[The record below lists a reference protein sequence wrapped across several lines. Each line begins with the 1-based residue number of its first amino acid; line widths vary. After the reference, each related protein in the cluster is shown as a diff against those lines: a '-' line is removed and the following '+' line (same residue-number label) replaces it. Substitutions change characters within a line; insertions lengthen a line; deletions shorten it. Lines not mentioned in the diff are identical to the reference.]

1 MSINKIKGVM
11 IMSISLSGLTAG
23 KGDIYS
29 GLLSSGSSSIGGMD
43 LLGTSSLLSDYASIK
58 NGSYG
63 KMLNAYYAKLSA
75 SEDED
80 SSSKKSTQA
89 ADSAASSSANAAY
102 KSASALNS
110 LDYSEENIDKVYSK
124 VSAFI
129 KDYNSMI
136 TSATKSSVSSV
147 SQQAN
152 YLNNSTYSQ
161 YKLLASVG
169 ITMNADRTLSIDENT
184 FKKANVGTLKTLF
197 KGSSSFASQVA
208 NRASQIYRYAN
219 SGKSSVANLYNG
231 TGSYSSIDSSSM
243 LNSIV

>member
-1 MSINKIKGVM
+1 MSINKVKGV
-11 IMSISLSGLTAG
+11 INMSISLSGLTSG
-23 KGDIYS
+23 MGDVYS
-29 GLLSSGSSSIGGMD
+29 SLLSSGTSSVGGYD
-43 LLGTSSLLSDYASIK
+43 LFGSSLLSDYASIK

-80 SSSKKSTQA
+80 SSSKSKSTQA

-152 YLNNSTYSQ
+152 YLNNSTYAQ

-169 ITMNADRTLSIDENT
+169 ITMNADRTLSIDEDT

-197 KGSSSFASQVA
+197 KGSGSFASQVA
-208 NRASQIYRYAN
+208 DRASQIYRYAN

-231 TGSYSSIDSSSM
+231 TGAYSSIDSSSM
-243 LNSIV
+243 LNSII

>member
-1 MSINKIKGVM
+1 MSINKVKGV
-11 IMSISLSGLTAG
+11 INMSISLSGLTSG
-23 KGDIYS
+23 MGDVYS
-29 GLLSSGSSSIGGMD
+29 GLLGSGTSSTGGFD
-43 LLGTSSLLSDYASIK
+43 LLGSSLLSDYASIK

-75 SEDED
+75 AEDED

-89 ADSAASSSANAAY
+89 VDSAASSSANAAY

-136 TSATKSSVSSV
+136 TSATKSGVSSV

-152 YLNNSTYSQ
+152 YLNNSTYAQ

-169 ITMNADRTLSIDENT
+169 ITMNADRTLSIDEDT
-184 FKKANVGTLKTLF
+184 FKKAKAGTLKTLF
-197 KGSSSFASQVA
+197 KGTGSFASQVA
-208 NRASQIYRYAN
+208 DRASQIYRYAN

-231 TGSYSSIDSSSM
+231 TGAYSSIDSSSM
-243 LNSIV
+243 LNSII

>member
-1 MSINKIKGVM
+1 
-11 IMSISLSGLTAG
+11 MSISLSGLTAG

-29 GLLSSGSSSIGGMD
+29 GLLGSASSSIGGMD
-43 LLGTSSLLSDYASIK
+43 LMGSSSLLSDYASIK

-63 KMLNAYYAKLSA
+63 KMLNAYYAKLRA
-75 SEDED
+75 VEDED
-80 SSSKKSTQA
+80 SSSKSKSTQA

-136 TSATKSSVSSV
+136 TSATKSGVSSV

-152 YLNNSTYSQ
+152 YLNNSTYAQ

-169 ITMNADRTLSIDENT
+169 ITMNADRTLSIDEET
-184 FKKANVGTLKTLF
+184 FKKAKVGTLKTLF

-208 NRASQIYRYAN
+208 DRASQIYRYAN